1 MTREREEM
9 EWRCRRWRGRWVG
22 RRREEARV
30 EWSVSEWKE
39 VRVSEREQ
47 KREQQ
52 DRRMDFSKT
61 LIPSEVPS
69 S

>member
-1 MTREREEM
+1 M
-9 EWRCRRWRGRWVG
+9 G